1 MDDPAFVRSLEG
13 VADLEEYRPR
23 HVQRNGH
30 VVPEHGLHGPAVQV
44 LHDEV
49 VAVVLGDVEVED
61 LEDVVVA
68 DDVDRARLVEEAI
81 DDFFVVRELRVQE
94 LDRHP

>member
-1 MDDPAFVRSLEG
+1 MQELHHE
-13 VADLEEYRPR
+13 
-23 HVQRNGH
+23 
-30 VVPEHGLHGPAVQV
+30 VVP
-44 LHDEV
+44 V
-49 VAVVLGDVEVED
+49 VVGDVEIED